1 MRAKTPRGRSAH
13 PEPPLI
19 RNWRHFLPYLG
30 GIAALLLFAAALVIL
45 HSHAQAYRPSEVRR
59 ALRTLQAWQPF
70 AALGLAAASY
80 LLLTLYDVL
89 ALRHI
94 GRTLPYHRVA
104 LASFTGYAFSHT
116 LGFGSL
122 IGPSIRYRIYTPM
135 GLTAGEVAETS
146 AFVIVTFM
154 TGLVAVFPLVA
165 LLDPS
170 SLDARNI
177 AACGYRD
184 RDAWVAVDGGL
195 RRIRLVDRAADP
207 IVRLPAP
214 PSATA
219 AGAQIALSV
228 ADLSLV
234 AAVLYACLPHASAV
248 GYPHVLAVYVLAF
261 VAGLISHVPGGLGV
275 FDAVVL
281 VGLSA
286 RLPADQIL
294 AGLLAFRVIYQLVP
308 LVGAGV
314 LFGAVEA
321 LAARRV
327 FAQAVANISIWAG
340 AVGPTVLAGCT
351 FAGGGVLLFS
361 NAMPVSDA
369 RLRLVETVLPLT
381 VVETSHFIGS
391 VDGVL
396 LLLFAY
402 GIQQRLRWA
411 WALSAMLLC
420 AGAVSMMLKG
430 FAYGKR
436 PSRSC
441 CSSLPCCRHDESSTS
456 RAHHLLSNTHLAG
469 WSRSPLCSPPRSGSA
484 CFRTSTSTTRNGGVS
499 RFTTMPRVSYEL
511 RSLLR
516 LSWLVQRPIACS
528 ARCGID
534 PRLFAAE
541 RGSSGSARQSSGDDR
556 YEPLQ
561 SRPLVP
567 AFSH

>member
-1 MRAKTPRGRSAH
+1 LNSADARKDPQGRPAH

-19 RNWRHFLPYLG
+19 RNWRRFLPYIG
-30 GIAALLLFAAALVIL
+30 GIAALLVFAAALVIL

-94 GRTLPYHRVA
+94 GRTLPYRGVA

-135 GLTAGEVAETS
+135 GLSAGEVAETS

-154 TGLVAVFPLVA
+154 TGIIAVFPLVA

-170 SLDARNI
+170 SLETLGISRPAGI
-177 AACGYRD
+177 AIGTLGLLLMAGY
-184 RDAWVAVDGGL
+184 VGL
-195 RRIRLVDRAADP
+195 GWWIERPIRLFGYP
-207 IVRLPAP
+207 LHLPRP
-214 PSATA
+214 RT

-275 FDAVVL
+275 FDAVVV

-294 AGLLAFRVIYQLVP
+294 AGLLAFRVMYQLVP

-321 LAARRV
+321 LAARQW
-327 FAQAVANISIWAG
+327 FAQTVEKISIWTG

-351 FAGGGVLLFS
+351 FTGGVVLLFS

-369 RLRLVETVLPLT
+369 RLRLVETVLPLA
-381 VVETSHFIGS
+381 VLETSHFIGS
-391 VDGVL
+391 IDGVL

-402 GIQQRLRWA
+402 GMQQRLRWA
-411 WALSAMLLC
+411 WALSAVLLC
-420 AGAVSMMLKG
+420 AGVVSLMLKG
-430 FAYGKR
+430 FAWEEAIALLLLLLALLPARREFYLASSP
-436 PSRSC
+436 PSQQNAFGWLVAIAVVLTATFWLGLFSYKHLDDAEWWRFT
-441 CSSLPCCRHDESSTS
+441 LHDNAS
-456 RAHHLLSNTHLAG
+456 RFLRASIAVAIVALGATAHRLLSG
-469 WSRSPLCSPPRSGSA
+469 VRYR
-484 CFRTSTSTTRNGGVS
+484 RTA
-499 RFTTMPRVSYEL
+499 L
-511 RSLLR
+511 RR
-516 LSWLVQRPIACS
+516 
-528 ARCGID
+528 
-534 PRLFAAE
+534 
-541 RGSSGSARQSSGDDR
+541 
-556 YEPLQ
+556 
-561 SRPLVP
+561 
-567 AFSH
+567 